1 MAWHRREHGR
11 LVAAV
16 LHSRILYTDASLLN
30 YAAHACWE
38 ATASTAVD
46 FPDAWA
52 AQFVADCRGLGGRH
66 DHRQNASYGVVNL
79 PVFFRVLAPRTL

>member
-52 AQFVADCRGLGGRH
+52 A
-66 DHRQNASYGVVNL
+66 
-79 PVFFRVLAPRTL
+79 